1 MPSGATIGLLAA
13 FGASLTA
20 AAFADLLS
28 REIDSLSR
36 HRDATVLVGLPMQ
49 DIRFAAPA
57 RKAAP
62 AAKSRPSLFRPR
74 GDAALRGPAAGIG
87 EAAGHR
93 RE

>member
-13 FGASLTA
+13 FGASLAA
-20 AAFADLLS
+20 AAFADVLS

-49 DIRFAAPA
+49 DIHFAAPA
-57 RKAAP
+57 KAAP
-62 AAKSRPSLFRPR
+62 AGKAGRPLFRPK
-74 GDAALRGPAAGIG
+74 GEAALRGPAAGIG
-87 EAAGHR
+87 EAAGHW

>member
-13 FGASLTA
+13 FAASLAA
-20 AAFADLLS
+20 AAFADVLS

-57 RKAAP
+57 AKTAP
-62 AAKSRPSLFRPR
+62 AAMARRPLFRPR
-74 GDAALRGPAAGIG
+74 GETALHGPAAGIG
-87 EAAGHR
+87 EAAGPR